1 MKISELKERRIIRRA
16 TRNFDSEGNRIY
28 NEFEYDFTYNPTEK
42 GSERERL
49 YAKLIDLSLFLLLF
63 YLILS
68 ETFVFVLLFSIAAVL
83 IFGSISETVF
93 GTTLGKKIF
102 KLKVIDEHGNHP
114 GLIRSICRNLLS
126 FANFWPVFSDFE
138 PEPNQYWAVSGTKMN
153 FSMHLN
159 NQITKTFIVKESKIP
174 EIKKML
180 KLQDSSFLV
189 KNNVN

>member
-16 TRNFDSEGNRIY
+16 TRDFDSYGNRIY

-49 YAKLIDLSLFLLLF
+49 YAKLIDLSVFMIFF
-63 YLILS
+63 YFILTT
-68 ETFVFVLLFSIAAVL
+68 TFVFLLFSSTATVL
-83 IFGSISETVF
+83 ISGSISETVF

-102 KLKVIDEHGNHP
+102 KLKVIDEHANNP
-114 GLIRSICRNLLS
+114 GILRSICRNILS
-126 FANFWPVFSDFE
+126 FANFWPVFSEFE
-138 PEPNQYWAVSGTKMN
+138 PEPNQYWAASGTRMN

-159 NQITKTFIVKESKIP
+159 NQITKTFIVKESKIA

-180 KLQDSSFLV
+180 ETQGEKSVVLPTAS
-189 KNNVN
+189 